1 MDKPVSLSMR
11 EYLVR
16 TLAVKLML
24 SEKVIDAVIV
34 HQFSEANA
42 AMSLNDSVEI
52 SGFGKFVFNR
62 KKAKKLMEKLLSK
75 EKYFNS
81 LLEDSLLSE
90 QKRQSITNKLNNN
103 TLAINTLK
111 PRIEND
117 KLCTDLR
124 GVEEQLD
131 STSITEESD

>member
-24 SEKVIDAVIV
+24 SEKIVDAVVV
-34 HQFSEANA
+34 HQFSEANV

-81 LLEDSLLSE
+81 LLEDESLSE
-90 QKRQSITNKLNNN
+90 QKRQSIINKLNNN
-103 TLAINTLK
+103 TLAIDILK
-111 PRIEND
+111 PRID
-117 KLCTDLR
+117 DTICKDLR
-124 GVEEQLD
+124 GMEEQLD
-131 STSITEESD
+131 STI